1 MELIISKNNSK
12 KILYHNILLALFSI
26 SFIVV
31 LIAVN
36 MLLIYLEVNYI
47 QPILLIIA
55 IFGFIGLFYYRLSI
69 GQPIVK
75 DIHQMYQDQLI
86 NMSFAKL
93 NKMIINNNDQRII
106 IKRLI
111 VEIMLKNNFMDN
123 SKLENIQL
131 VGISECSVK
140 ELKFIYKDLS
150 QKEKNN
156 IDGNLLVLF
165 YQFIIKQNQ
174 QNSLYS
180 LGVRI

>member
-1 MELIISKNNSK
+1 M
-12 KILYHNILLALFSI
+12 
-26 SFIVV
+26 

-140 ELKFIYKDLS
+140 ELKIIYKDLS

-165 YQFIIKQNQ
+165 YQFIIKQNP